1 MGLVWVL
8 GCFVGF
14 GFDVLVVC
22 GVVLVGICVACFSCW
37 LGWLF

>member
-22 GVVLVGICVACFSCW
+22 GVVLVGGHLCC
-37 LGWLF
+37 LF